1 MSEGSCYCSQ
11 TATETPC
18 VPLGLGNMLRVPNAV
33 WVKLGKRTKA
43 THWALW
49 RFLITP
55 AVILS
60 VVGITIMVT
69 VNLTTTGLSPA
80 ATAAVSWEGETCQAV
95 RTVNWKQLPHS
106 LTLCVPLDA
115 RLPPER
121 LIGLKDSQIVLLS
134 QSGHS
139 RLSFPSDCL
148 LYSLSNCLKTN

>member
-1 MSEGSCYCSQ
+1 MSEGSCYCCQ

-43 THWALW
+43 TQWALW

-55 AVILS
+55 ALILS
-60 VVGITIMVT
+60 VVGITIMVGI
-69 VNLTTTGLSPA
+69 NLETGPNPGS
-80 ATAAVSWEGETCQAV
+80 TSAVSWEGQTCQAV
-95 RTVNWKQLPHS
+95 KTTDQLPHS

-121 LIGLKDSQIVLLS
+121 LIGLKDSQLVLQS
-134 QSGHS
+134 QSGHF
-139 RLSFPSDCL
+139 RLSFPSACL
-148 LYSLSNCLKTN
+148 LYSLSSCLKTN